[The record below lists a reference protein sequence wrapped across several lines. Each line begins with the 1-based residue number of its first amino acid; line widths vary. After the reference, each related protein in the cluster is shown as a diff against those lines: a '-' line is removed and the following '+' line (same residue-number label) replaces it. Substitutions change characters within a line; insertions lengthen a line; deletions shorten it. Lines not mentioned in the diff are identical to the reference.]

1 MIVTLSIEQGYQIDG
16 CENKTFYSYGKK
28 FCDLLIELNAYF
40 FNKHFPHSHFYH
52 WGIDISIKLYQ
63 IAFLVPRVLS
73 KVSSKVSIMQFCAL
87 HCITLHMH
95 FDL

>member
-1 MIVTLSIEQGYQIDG
+1 MEKNFVT
-16 CENKTFYSYGKK
+16 CP
-28 FCDLLIELNAYF
+28 LNLMVIF
-40 FNKHFPHSHFYH
+40 FNKHFPRSHFYH

-63 IAFLVPRVLS
+63 IVFLVPRVLS